1 MQNYVLFADSDCDIT
16 PVDCAKYGFHLI
28 SMPYSIDGK
37 TTYPYEDFE
46 VFEADA
52 YYDMLRGGVI
62 PTTSA
67 INKEKYIEYFEP
79 FFKEGKDIL
88 YTHFSRTMSA
98 TFNNMDKAVEELLA
112 KYPER
117 KFYAID
123 TKGIS
128 ILGRAIDL
136 VIGEMYLAGKT
147 PEEIVA
153 WANENVDR
161 YACYFFVDDLKFLQK
176 SGRVSGIAGAMGT
189 LLGIRPIIQITA
201 EGKMPSIGKEKGRNK
216 AVARLVQYVKELGDD
231 AVNHPIYIA
240 SAGADDLAEMIR
252 EALIEEFGDGLNI
265 EIVTV
270 NPTNGAHC
278 GPESTGVCFRAIHR

>member
-1 MQNYVLFADSDCDIT
+1 MQDFVLFTDSDCDIT
-16 PVDCAKYGFHLI
+16 PQNGAKYGYHII

-37 TTYPYEDFE
+37 TIYPYEDFE
-46 VFEADA
+46 VFDSKS

-62 PTTSA
+62 PSTSA
-67 INKEKYIEYFEP
+67 VNKEAYVTYFEP
-79 FFKEGKDIL
+79 FFREGKDIL
-88 YTHFSRTMSA
+88 YVHFSRTMSM
-98 TFNNMDKAVEELLA
+98 TFGNMDQAVAELLA

-117 KFYAID
+117 RFYPID

-128 ILGRAIDL
+128 ILGYAMCKE
-136 VIGEMYLAGKT
+136 IGEMYLAGKT

-153 WANENVDR
+153 WANENVDH

-231 AVNHPIYIA
+231 AASHPIYIA
-240 SAGADDLAEMIR
+240 SAGADELADMIR
-252 EALIEEFGDGLNI
+252 EALVEELGDGLNI

-278 GPESTGVCFRAIHR
+278 GPESTGVCFRAVHR

>member
-1 MQNYVLFADSDCDIT
+1 MQDFVLFADSDCDIT
-16 PVDCAKYGFHLI
+16 LVDCAKYGYHLI

-37 TTYPYEDFE
+37 TIYPYEDFE
-46 VFEADA
+46 VFEADP
-52 YYDMLRGGVI
+52 YYDMLRGGTL

-67 INKEKYIEYFEP
+67 VTKERYIEYFEP
-79 FFKEGKDIL
+79 FFAEGKNVL
-88 YTHFSRTMSA
+88 YIHFSRAMSS
-98 TFNNMDKAVEELLA
+98 TFGNMELALDELLA

-128 ILGRAIDL
+128 ILGRAMAIE
-136 VIGEMYLAGKT
+136 VGEMYLAGKT
-147 PEEIVA
+147 AEEIVA
-153 WANENVDR
+153 WGKENVDR
-161 YACYFFVDDLKFLQK
+161 FACYFFVDDLRFLQR
-176 SGRVSGIAGAMGT
+176 SGRVSGIAGTVGT
-189 LLGIRPIIQITA
+189 LLGIRPILFIND
-201 EGKMPSIGKEKGRNK
+201 EGKMVSIGKEKGRNK
-216 AVARLVQYVKELGDD
+216 AVARLVQYVRELGDH
-231 AVNHPIYIA
+231 ATEHRIYIA

-252 EALIEEFGDGLNI
+252 EALVEAFGEGLDL